1 MELTLTPNPLHN
13 QPQTLHID
21 KVATLIG
28 ENGSGKSSILHSIF
42 KKQIEEPS
50 DALQLI
56 CATSG
61 QNENFSSF
69 FERRL
74 TSLRSRRDINDIDF
88 SSLFFTQK
96 DVRFL
101 VFLAYTFKQNDL
113 VFNFVN
119 NHKIL
124 KDHVSVKLKLK
135 ISVPD
140 TYLKNVQQDQIAEA
154 KDYNHPSIRKR
165 PFNQRLDAFLEKIEA
180 LPDLDIL
187 LETGKGLKPTE
198 IEITCEKF
206 FNVFD
211 GSKEDAIKFLIEGS
225 YNGYFFSASEMV
237 LFLTDEIEFSLLS
250 DGEYQFLF
258 IASLIDL
265 FDQHSSLFM
274 FDEVDSHLHHK
285 NVELLWSI
293 LSNTKGKV
301 LTTTHLVDSI
311 AENDFDSLFLV
322 ERGQINYE
330 HKSQKLL
337 ERLKVLSKSKVVEL
351 EIASKLHNICLIDF
365 YNDWTIF
372 ELLVKQI
379 GLDWGPLSQI
389 NPIAKSSG
397 YSAAGDDFGASK
409 IKWVNELRD
418 MKDYLKVC
426 KAEVHG
432 KKTTL
437 HAPKITNVFLIC
449 DRDELPEANIH
460 VQSGVKV
467 IGVKC
472 PATFDVGLPCPERI
486 NCHLLT
492 WKRREIKNYLL
503 SYSALAHHEAL
514 DQINNAELLKTTC
527 YLQPNNPGD
536 NDDIRRL
543 NAKGVINSLINTDGV
558 GLDIEKLQAY
568 IDLIP
573 PEEISEDITNM
584 YNFII
589 GKL

>member
-1 MELTLTPNPLHN
+1 MELTLAPNPLYD

-42 KKQIEEPS
+42 RKQIAEPS
-50 DALQLI
+50 DMLQLI

-74 TSLRSRRDINDIDF
+74 TSLRSRKDISDIDF

-101 VFLAYTFKQNDL
+101 TFLAYTFKKNGL

-119 NHKIL
+119 NHKAFQ
-124 KDHVSVKLKLK
+124 DQVSVKLRLK

-140 TYLKNVQQDQIAEA
+140 AYIKNVQQDQIAEA
-154 KDYNHPSIRKR
+154 KDYEHPSIRKR
-165 PFNQRLDAFLEKIEA
+165 PFNQRLDAFLEKIET
-180 LPDLDIL
+180 LPDLDALI
-187 LETGKGLKPTE
+187 ETGKGLKSTE
-198 IEITCEKF
+198 AEVTYEQF
-206 FNVFD
+206 FDVFD
-211 GSKEDAIKFLIEGS
+211 GSTVDATKFLIEGS
-225 YNGYFFSASEMV
+225 YNEYFFSASETS
-237 LFLTDEIEFSLLS
+237 LYLTDNIEFSSLS

-265 FDQHSSLFM
+265 FDSTSSLFM

-285 NVELLWSI
+285 NVELLWDI
-293 LSNTKGKV
+293 LSKTKGKV
-301 LTTTHLVDSI
+301 ITTTHLVDSI
-311 AENDFDSLFLV
+311 AENDFESLFLV
-322 ERGQINYE
+322 ENGQIKNE
-330 HKSQKLL
+330 QKSQKLL
-337 ERLKVLSKSKVVEL
+337 ERLKILSKSKVVEL
-351 EIASKLHNICLIDF
+351 EIASKLKNICLIDY
-365 YNDWTIF
+365 YNDWKIF
-372 ELLVKQI
+372 ELLAKQKR
-379 GLDWGPLSQI
+379 LDWRPLSSI

-397 YSAAGDDFGASK
+397 YNSVGDSFGASK
-409 IKWVNELRD
+409 LKWLHELRD
-418 MKDYLKVC
+418 MKEYLRVC
-426 KAEVHG
+426 KAEVH
-432 KKTTL
+432 KKDKAL
-437 HAPKITNVFLIC
+437 HPRKITNVFMIC

-460 VQSGVKV
+460 AQSGVEV
-467 IGVKC
+467 VGVDHS
-472 PATFDVGLPCPERI
+472 AIFDLGLPCPERI

-503 SYSALAHHEAL
+503 SHTALSHHNVLAA
-514 DQINNAELLKTTC
+514 INNPDIAQRSH
-527 YLQPNNPGD
+527 LQPNNPGD

-543 NAKGVINSLINTDGV
+543 NAKDVINPLINTDGV
-558 GLDIEKLQAY
+558 GLDIDKLQAY

>member
-1 MELTLTPNPLHN
+1 MELTLAPNPLYD

-21 KVATLIG
+21 KIATLIG

-42 KKQIEEPS
+42 RKQIAEPS
-50 DALQLI
+50 DRLQLI

-74 TSLRSRRDINDIDF
+74 TSLRSRKDISDIDF

-101 VFLAYTFKQNDL
+101 TFLAYTFKKNGL

-119 NHKIL
+119 NHKAFQ
-124 KDHVSVKLKLK
+124 DQVSVKLRLK

-140 TYLKNVQQDQIAEA
+140 AYIKNVQQDQIAEA
-154 KDYNHPSIRKR
+154 KDYEHPSIRKR
-165 PFNQRLDAFLEKIEA
+165 PFNQRLDAFLEKIET
-180 LPDLDIL
+180 LPDLDALI
-187 LETGKGLKPTE
+187 ETGKGLKSTE
-198 IEITCEKF
+198 AEVTYEQF
-206 FNVFD
+206 FDVFD
-211 GSKEDAIKFLIEGS
+211 GSTVDATKFLIEGS
-225 YNGYFFSASEMV
+225 YNEYFFSASETS
-237 LFLTDEIEFSLLS
+237 LYLTDNIEFSSLS

-265 FDQHSSLFM
+265 FDSTSSLFM

-285 NVELLWSI
+285 NVELLWDI
-293 LSNTKGKV
+293 LSKTKGKV
-301 LTTTHLVDSI
+301 ITTTHLVDSI
-311 AENDFDSLFLV
+311 AENDFESLFLV
-322 ERGQINYE
+322 ENGQIKNE
-330 HKSQKLL
+330 QKSQKLL
-337 ERLKVLSKSKVVEL
+337 ERLKILSKSKVVEL
-351 EIASKLHNICLIDF
+351 EIASKLKNICLIDY
-365 YNDWTIF
+365 YNDWKIF
-372 ELLVKQI
+372 ELLAKQKR
-379 GLDWGPLSQI
+379 LDWRPLSSI

-397 YSAAGDDFGASK
+397 YNSVGDSFGASK
-409 IKWVNELRD
+409 LKWLHELRD
-418 MKDYLKVC
+418 MKEYLRVC
-426 KAEVHG
+426 KAEVH
-432 KKTTL
+432 KKDKAL
-437 HAPKITNVFLIC
+437 HPRKITNVFMIC

-460 VQSGVKV
+460 AQSGVEV
-467 IGVKC
+467 VGVDHS
-472 PATFDVGLPCPERI
+472 AIFDLGLPCPERI

-503 SYSALAHHEAL
+503 SHTALSHHNVLAA
-514 DQINNAELLKTTC
+514 INNPDIAQRSH
-527 YLQPNNPGD
+527 LQPNNPGD

-543 NAKGVINSLINTDGV
+543 NAKDVINPLINTDGV
-558 GLDIEKLQAY
+558 GLDIDKLQAY

>member
-1 MELTLTPNPLHN
+1 MELTLAPNPLYD
-13 QPQTLHID
+13 QLQTLHIN

-50 DALQLI
+50 DTLQLI

-74 TSLRSRRDINDIDF
+74 TSLRSRKDMSDIDF

-101 VFLAYTFKQNDL
+101 TFLAYTFKNNGL

-119 NHKIL
+119 NHKAF
-124 KDHVSVKLKLK
+124 KDQVSVKLRLK

-140 TYLKNVQQDQIAEA
+140 TYIKNVQQDQIAEA
-154 KDYNHPSIRKR
+154 KDFEHPSIRKR
-165 PFNQRLDAFLEKIEA
+165 PFNQRLDAFLEKIEI
-180 LPDLDIL
+180 LPDLDAL
-187 LETGKGLKPTE
+187 LETGKGLKSTE
-198 IEITCEKF
+198 VEITNEKF
-206 FNVFD
+206 FDVFD
-211 GSKEDAIKFLIEGS
+211 GSGIDGTKFIIEGS
-225 YNGYFFSASEMV
+225 YNEYFFSASEI
-237 LFLTDEIEFSLLS
+237 LLYLTDNIEFSLLS

-258 IASLIDL
+258 VASLIDL
-265 FDQHSSLFM
+265 FDSTSSLFM

-293 LSNTKGKV
+293 LSKTKGKV
-301 LTTTHLVDSI
+301 ITTTHLVDSI
-311 AENDFDSLFLV
+311 AENDFESLFLV
-322 ERGQINYE
+322 ENGQIKNE
-330 HKSQKLL
+330 QKSEKLL

-351 EIASKLHNICLIDF
+351 EIASKLNNICLIDN
-365 YNDWTIF
+365 YNDWKIF
-372 ELLVKQI
+372 ELLAKQK
-379 GLDWGPLSQI
+379 GLDWTPLSSI

-397 YSAAGDDFGASK
+397 YNSAGDRFGASK
-409 IKWVNELRD
+409 IKWLYELRD
-418 MKDYLKVC
+418 MKEYLRVC
-426 KAEVHG
+426 KAEVHRKDNALHPR
-432 KKTTL
+432 KK
-437 HAPKITNVFLIC
+437 TNVFMIC
-449 DRDELPEANIH
+449 DRDELPENNINP
-460 VQSGVKV
+460 QSGIEV
-467 IGVKC
+467 
-472 PATFDVGLPCPERI
+472 VGIDYPKKFSLHLPCPEII
-486 NCHLLT
+486 NCHFLT

-503 SYSALAHHEAL
+503 SYTALSHHNVLA
-514 DQINNAELLKTTC
+514 QINNADIAQRNH
-527 YLQPNNPGD
+527 LQPNNPGD

-543 NAKGVINSLINTDGV
+543 NAKDVIDPLINTGGV
-558 GLDIEKLQAY
+558 GLDIAKLNSY

-573 PEEISEDITNM
+573 PTEISEDIANM

>member
-1 MELTLTPNPLHN
+1 MELTLEPNPLHD
-13 QPQTLHID
+13 QPQTLHIN

-42 KKQIEEPS
+42 RKQIEEPS

-69 FERRL
+69 FDRRL
-74 TSLRSRRDINDIDF
+74 TSIRSRKDINDIDF

-101 VFLAYTFKQNDL
+101 AFLAYTFKRNGL

-119 NHKIL
+119 NHKAF
-124 KDHVSVKLKLK
+124 KDQVSVKLRLK

-140 TYLKNVQQDQIAEA
+140 TYIKNVQQDQIAEA
-154 KDYNHPSIRKR
+154 KDYEHPSIRKR
-165 PFNQRLDAFLEKIEA
+165 PFNQRLDAFLEKIET
-180 LPDLDIL
+180 LPDLDAL
-187 LETGKGLKPTE
+187 LETGKGLKSTE
-198 IEITCEKF
+198 IEVTYEQF
-206 FNVFD
+206 FDVFD
-211 GSKEDAIKFLIEGS
+211 GSRVDATKFLIEGS
-225 YNGYFFSASEMV
+225 YNEYFFSASEI
-237 LFLTDEIEFSLLS
+237 LLYLTDNIEFSLLS

-258 IASLIDL
+258 VASLIDL
-265 FDQHSSLFM
+265 FDSTSSLFM

-285 NVELLWSI
+285 NVELLWDT
-293 LSNTKGKV
+293 LTKTKGKV
-301 LTTTHLVDSI
+301 ITTTHLVDSI

-322 ERGQINYE
+322 ENGQIKND

-337 ERLKVLSKSKVVEL
+337 ERLKILSKSKVIEL
-351 EIASKLHNICLIDF
+351 EIASKLNNICLIDY
-365 YNDWTIF
+365 YNDWKIF
-372 ELLVKQI
+372 ELLVKQK
-379 GLDWGPLSQI
+379 GLNWLPISSI

-397 YSAAGDDFGASK
+397 YNAAGDSFGASK

-418 MKDYLKVC
+418 MKEFLRAC
-426 KAEVHG
+426 KAEQYG
-432 KKTTL
+432 KKTPL
-437 HAPKITNVFLIC
+437 HAPKTTNIFLVC

-460 VQSGVKV
+460 TNSGVKV
-467 IGVKC
+467 VGVDYNEKHNL
-472 PATFDVGLPCPERI
+472 GMPCPEQL
-486 NCHLLT
+486 NSYLLT

-503 SYSALAHHEAL
+503 SHTALLHQGVLE
-514 DQINNAELLKTTC
+514 QINNTELLRTPF

-543 NAKGVINSLINTDGV
+543 NVKGVIDPLINTEGV
-558 GLDIEKLQAY
+558 GLVIEKLQAY

>member
-1 MELTLTPNPLHN
+1 MELTLAPNPLYD

-42 KKQIEEPS
+42 RKQIAEPS
-50 DALQLI
+50 DRLQLI

-74 TSLRSRRDINDIDF
+74 TSLRSRKDISDIDF

-101 VFLAYTFKQNDL
+101 TFLAYTFKKNGL

-119 NHKIL
+119 NHKAFQ
-124 KDHVSVKLKLK
+124 DQVSVKLRLK

-140 TYLKNVQQDQIAEA
+140 AYIKYVQQDQIAEA
-154 KDYNHPSIRKR
+154 KDYEHPSIRKR
-165 PFNQRLDAFLEKIEA
+165 PFNQRLDAFLEKIET
-180 LPDLDIL
+180 LPDLDALI
-187 LETGKGLKPTE
+187 ETGKGLKSTE
-198 IEITCEKF
+198 AEVTYEQF
-206 FNVFD
+206 FDVFD
-211 GSKEDAIKFLIEGS
+211 GSTVDATKFLIEGS
-225 YNGYFFSASEMV
+225 YNEYFFSASETS
-237 LFLTDEIEFSLLS
+237 LYLTDNIEFSSLS

-258 IASLIDL
+258 IASLIDV
-265 FDQHSSLFM
+265 FDSTSSLFM

-285 NVELLWSI
+285 NVELLWDI
-293 LSNTKGKV
+293 LSKTKGKV
-301 LTTTHLVDSI
+301 ITTTHLVDSI
-311 AENDFDSLFLV
+311 AENDFESLFLV
-322 ERGQINYE
+322 ENGQIKNE
-330 HKSQKLL
+330 QKSQKLL
-337 ERLKVLSKSKVVEL
+337 ERLKILSKSKVVEL
-351 EIASKLHNICLIDF
+351 EIASKLKNICLIDY
-365 YNDWTIF
+365 YNDWKIF
-372 ELLVKQI
+372 ELLAKQKR
-379 GLDWGPLSQI
+379 LDWRPLSSI

-397 YSAAGDDFGASK
+397 YNSVGDSFGASK
-409 IKWVNELRD
+409 LKWLHELRD
-418 MKDYLKVC
+418 MKEYLRVC
-426 KAEVHG
+426 KAEVH
-432 KKTTL
+432 KKDKAL
-437 HAPKITNVFLIC
+437 HPRKITNVFMIC

-460 VQSGVKV
+460 AQSGVEV
-467 IGVKC
+467 VDVDHSAI
-472 PATFDVGLPCPERI
+472 FDLGLPCPERI

-503 SYSALAHHEAL
+503 SHTALSHHNVLAA
-514 DQINNAELLKTTC
+514 INNPDIAQRSH
-527 YLQPNNPGD
+527 LQPNNPGD

-543 NAKGVINSLINTDGV
+543 NAKDVINPLINTDGV
-558 GLDIEKLQAY
+558 GLDIDKLQAY